1 MATNKVVYG
10 NTTLIDLT
18 GDTAEASDVASGKI
32 FHNKAGVQQTGTGT
46 IVTPTSITPSNSSP
60 ASMSANGIY
69 QPTASG
75 YAISSYS
82 SVAPSNSSPP
92 SLSNGSIYKPSANG
106 YAISSYSNITPSSSG
121 AYFASGMTKMSSSGY
136 AYSSQQTA
144 GFTLLGS
151 QTNTDTSATTVNL
164 SSSISNFRYLFV
176 SFSPIESGKV
186 NISAISYPPLQI
198 ILTSLWTSG
207 TTIRGYYVKGNSGSM
222 GQCYVDITYVSNTSI
237 QFKKS
242 DSLSRTIYFYGVK

>member
-32 FHNKAGVQQTGTGT
+32 FHNKAGVQQTGTAT

-69 QPTASG
+69 KPTASG

-106 YAISSYSNITPSSSG
+106 YAISSYSSITPSSSG
-121 AYFASGMTKMSSSGY
+121 AYFSSGMIKMSSSGY
-136 AYSSQQTA
+136 AYSSKPSILTHVTTLGASLGASSTKNRTLFTYPVTSTA
-144 GFTLLGS
+144 TYKLYCTAYTNTSSNQGYISITNGS
-151 QTNTDTSATTVNL
+151 QQLYKKYLTTNKWTT
-164 SSSISNFRYLFV
+164 FET
-176 SFSPIESGKV
+176 SFSVASGYTLYFITDWDGSHTNASWV
-186 NISAISYPPLQI
+186 AFADLFTIS
-198 ILTSLWTSG
+198 
-207 TTIRGYYVKGNSGSM
+207 
-222 GQCYVDITYVSNTSI
+222 
-237 QFKKS
+237 
-242 DSLSRTIYFYGVK
+242 